1 MDEIVAT
8 PDEVTTIN
16 LATRKRR
23 FFAFLIDSLIIALF
37 GKLLGLLLGD
47 FFIELG
53 NLGKIVGFIVVL
65 FYFGIGNSKI
75 LNGQTVAKKLLKIRV
90 VDKSSEAISVPK
102 SFLRALPFAAYI
114 LLNGLPVSDSADL
127 YPSLILGTIL
137 FSIPVLETYFIIV
150 NNKSLQSLHDMIAKT
165 FVVSVKS
172 EGNINITN
180 QKVFLYAGAALPIL
194 ILIVTLAGSAT
205 VSNKLIYVTD
215 MQKIISVASHELP
228 ISSIS
233 MYRNKTTTTS
243 LNGETTLVK
252 LIEVT
257 AAKINKDENDTLLA
271 LKIAKV
277 IFDSGFKFED
287 GEALSVTIIYGYDIG
302 IASSYVSS
310 KFNDSIENWKK
321 ASQVIGLYNKIS
333 QKKKPSV
340 NLKDNLWKDVA
351 AAQYIVTGTL
361 NIDTNKINEIKR
373 SKADY
378 IEFAFA
384 IDSVFKGNLP
394 EKEITIRKFICD
406 KNGKENRCNDSNLF
420 LFNGQKVLA
429 PIVKSQTKPGQYAF
443 IKSSVKTISL
453 ATEENLNKAAKEIA
467 MQKEIIENKLY
478 AEICP
483 FAQLSDSVKSLIEDM
498 LTASKAEEAYVKLER
513 LGTQVIPAI
522 ICQMDDRRELAV
534 KNISLENK
542 YPNATEPSRQYSPKV
557 VTDVLAAI
565 LNQVARNS
573 FGFIYNGASE
583 EERNSAINGWRIF
596 LWYLVNG

>member
-1 MDEIVAT
+1 MDE
-8 PDEVTTIN
+8 TTTVN

-137 FSIPVLETYFIIV
+137 FSIPVLESFFAIV

-180 QKVFLYAGAALPIL
+180 QKVFFYAGAALPIL

-243 LNGETTLVK
+243 LNGETTQVK

-271 LKIAKV
+271 MKIAKV

-287 GEALSVTIIYGYDIG
+287 GETLSVTIIYGYDIG

-361 NIDTNKINEIKR
+361 NIDTNKINEIKS

-378 IEFAFA
+378 IEFAFT

-467 MQKEIIENKLY
+467 MQKEIIESKLY

>member
-1 MDEIVAT
+1 MDE
-8 PDEVTTIN
+8 TTTVN

-23 FFAFLIDSLIIALF
+23 LFAFLIDSLIIALF

-90 VDKSSEAISVPK
+90 VNKSSEAISVPK

-137 FSIPVLETYFIIV
+137 FSIPVLESFFAIV

-243 LNGETTLVK
+243 LNGETTQVK

-271 LKIAKV
+271 MKIAKV

-287 GEALSVTIIYGYDIG
+287 GETLSVTIIYGYDIG

-361 NIDTNKINEIKR
+361 NIDTNKINEIKS

-378 IEFAFA
+378 IEFAFT

-467 MQKEIIENKLY
+467 MQKEIIESKLY

>member
-1 MDEIVAT
+1 MDE
-8 PDEVTTIN
+8 TTTVN

-75 LNGQTVAKKLLKIRV
+75 LNGQTVAKKLLKIHV

-137 FSIPVLETYFIIV
+137 FSIPVLESFFAIV

-243 LNGETTLVK
+243 LNGETTQVK

-271 LKIAKV
+271 MKIAKV

-287 GEALSVTIIYGYDIG
+287 GETLSVTIIYGYDIG

-361 NIDTNKINEIKR
+361 NIDTNKINEIKS

-378 IEFAFA
+378 IEFAFT

>member
-1 MDEIVAT
+1 MDE
-8 PDEVTTIN
+8 TTTVN

-243 LNGETTLVK
+243 LNGETTQVK

-271 LKIAKV
+271 MKIAKV

-287 GEALSVTIIYGYDIG
+287 GETLSVTIIYGYDIG

-321 ASQVIGLYNKIS
+321 ASQIIGLYNKIS

-361 NIDTNKINEIKR
+361 NIDTNKINEIKS

-378 IEFAFA
+378 IEFAFT

-453 ATEENLNKAAKEIA
+453 A
-467 MQKEIIENKLY
+467 
-478 AEICP
+478 CP
-483 FAQLSDSVKSLIEDM
+483 DL
-498 LTASKAEEAYVKLER
+498 
-513 LGTQVIPAI
+513 
-522 ICQMDDRRELAV
+522 
-534 KNISLENK
+534 
-542 YPNATEPSRQYSPKV
+542 
-557 VTDVLAAI
+557 
-565 LNQVARNS
+565 
-573 FGFIYNGASE
+573 
-583 EERNSAINGWRIF
+583 
-596 LWYLVNG
+596 

>member
-1 MDEIVAT
+1 MDE
-8 PDEVTTIN
+8 TTTVN

-137 FSIPVLETYFIIV
+137 FSIPVLESFFAIV

-243 LNGETTLVK
+243 LNGETTQVK

-257 AAKINKDENDTLLA
+257 AAKINKNENDTLLA
-271 LKIAKV
+271 MKIAKV

-287 GEALSVTIIYGYDIG
+287 GETLSVTIIYGYDIG

-361 NIDTNKINEIKR
+361 NIDTNKINEIKS

-378 IEFAFA
+378 IEFAFT

>member
-1 MDEIVAT
+1 MDE
-8 PDEVTTIN
+8 TTTVN

-271 LKIAKV
+271 MKIAKV

-287 GEALSVTIIYGYDIG
+287 GETLSVTIIYGYDIG

-361 NIDTNKINEIKR
+361 NIDTNKINEIKS

-378 IEFAFA
+378 IEFAFT
-384 IDSVFKGNLP
+384 IDSIFKGNLP

>member
-1 MDEIVAT
+1 
-8 PDEVTTIN
+8 
-16 LATRKRR
+16 
-23 FFAFLIDSLIIALF
+23 
-37 GKLLGLLLGD
+37 LLLGD

-215 MQKIISVASHELP
+215 MQKIISIASHELP

-271 LKIAKV
+271 MKIAKV

-287 GEALSVTIIYGYDIG
+287 GETLSVTIIYGYDIG

-361 NIDTNKINEIKR
+361 NIDTNKINEIKS

-378 IEFAFA
+378 IEFAFT

>member
-1 MDEIVAT
+1 MDE
-8 PDEVTTIN
+8 TTTVN

-137 FSIPVLETYFIIV
+137 FSIPVLESFFAIV

-180 QKVFLYAGAALPIL
+180 QKVFFYAGAALPIL

-243 LNGETTLVK
+243 LNGETTQVK

-271 LKIAKV
+271 MKIAKV

-287 GEALSVTIIYGYDIG
+287 GETLSVTIIYGYDIG

-361 NIDTNKINEIKR
+361 NTDTNKINEIKS

-378 IEFAFA
+378 IEFAFT

-467 MQKEIIENKLY
+467 MQKEIIESKLY

>member
-1 MDEIVAT
+1 MDE
-8 PDEVTTIN
+8 TTTVN

-137 FSIPVLETYFIIV
+137 FSIPVLETYFNIV

-215 MQKIISVASHELP
+215 MQKIISIASHELP

-271 LKIAKV
+271 MKIAKV

-287 GEALSVTIIYGYDIG
+287 GETLSVTIIYGYDIG

-361 NIDTNKINEIKR
+361 NIDTNKINEIKS

-378 IEFAFA
+378 IEFAFT

>member
-1 MDEIVAT
+1 MDE
-8 PDEVTTIN
+8 TTTVN

-53 NLGKIVGFIVVL
+53 NLGKIVGFIIVL

-137 FSIPVLETYFIIV
+137 FSIPVLESFFAIV

-287 GEALSVTIIYGYDIG
+287 GETLSVTIIYGYDIG

-361 NIDTNKINEIKR
+361 NIDTNKINEIKS

-378 IEFAFA
+378 IEFAFT

>member
-1 MDEIVAT
+1 MDE
-8 PDEVTTIN
+8 TTTVN

-137 FSIPVLETYFIIV
+137 FSIPVLESFFAIV

-180 QKVFLYAGAALPIL
+180 QKVFFYAGAALPIL

-243 LNGETTLVK
+243 LNGETTQVK

-271 LKIAKV
+271 MKIAKV

-287 GEALSVTIIYGYDIG
+287 GETLSVTIIYGYDIG

-361 NIDTNKINEIKR
+361 NIDTNKINEIKS

-378 IEFAFA
+378 IEFAFT

-542 YPNATEPSRQYSPKV
+542 YPNAVDPSRQYSPKV

>member
-1 MDEIVAT
+1 MDE
-8 PDEVTTIN
+8 TTTVN

-137 FSIPVLETYFIIV
+137 FSIPVLESFFAIV

-215 MQKIISVASHELP
+215 MQNIISVASHELP

-243 LNGETTLVK
+243 LNGETTQVK
-252 LIEVT
+252 LIKVT

-271 LKIAKV
+271 MKIAKV

-287 GEALSVTIIYGYDIG
+287 GETLSVTIIYGYDIG

-340 NLKDNLWKDVA
+340 NLKDNLWKNVA

-361 NIDTNKINEIKR
+361 NIDTNKINEIKS

-378 IEFAFA
+378 IEFAFT

-467 MQKEIIENKLY
+467 MQKEIIESKLY

-513 LGTQVIPAI
+513 LGTQAIPAI

>member
-1 MDEIVAT
+1 MDE
-8 PDEVTTIN
+8 TTTVN

-137 FSIPVLETYFIIV
+137 FSIPVLESFFAIV

-243 LNGETTLVK
+243 LNGETTQVK

-271 LKIAKV
+271 MKIAKV
-277 IFDSGFKFED
+277 IFDSDFKFED
-287 GEALSVTIIYGYDIG
+287 GETLSVTIIYGYDIG

-361 NIDTNKINEIKR
+361 NIDTNKINEIKS

-378 IEFAFA
+378 IEFAFT

-467 MQKEIIENKLY
+467 MQKEIIESKLY

-483 FAQLSDSVKSLIEDM
+483 FAQLSDSVKNLIEDM

>member
-1 MDEIVAT
+1 MDE
-8 PDEVTTIN
+8 TTTVN

-137 FSIPVLETYFIIV
+137 FSIPVLESFFAIV

-243 LNGETTLVK
+243 LNGETTQVK

-271 LKIAKV
+271 MKIAKV

-287 GEALSVTIIYGYDIG
+287 GETLSVTIIYGYDIG

-361 NIDTNKINEIKR
+361 NIDTNKINEIKS

-378 IEFAFA
+378 IEFAFT

-467 MQKEIIENKLY
+467 MQKEIIESKLY

>member
-1 MDEIVAT
+1 MDE
-8 PDEVTTIN
+8 TTTVN

-215 MQKIISVASHELP
+215 MQKIISIASHELP

-271 LKIAKV
+271 MKIAKV

-287 GEALSVTIIYGYDIG
+287 GETLSVTIIYGYDIG

-361 NIDTNKINEIKR
+361 NIDTNKINEIKS

-378 IEFAFA
+378 IEFAFT

>member
-1 MDEIVAT
+1 MDE
-8 PDEVTTIN
+8 TTTVN

-53 NLGKIVGFIVVL
+53 NLGKIVGFIIVL

-137 FSIPVLETYFIIV
+137 FSIPVLESFFAIV

-243 LNGETTLVK
+243 LNGETTQVK

-271 LKIAKV
+271 MKIAKV

-287 GEALSVTIIYGYDIG
+287 GETLSVTIIYGYDIG

-361 NIDTNKINEIKR
+361 NIDTNKINEIKS

-378 IEFAFA
+378 IEFAFT

-483 FAQLSDSVKSLIEDM
+483 FAQLSDSVKNLIEDM

>member
-1 MDEIVAT
+1 MDE
-8 PDEVTTIN
+8 TTTVN

-137 FSIPVLETYFIIV
+137 FSIPVLESFFAIV

-243 LNGETTLVK
+243 LNGETTQVK

-271 LKIAKV
+271 MKIAKV

-287 GEALSVTIIYGYDIG
+287 GETLSVTIIYGYDIG

-361 NIDTNKINEIKR
+361 NTDTNKINEIKS

-378 IEFAFA
+378 IEFAFT

-467 MQKEIIENKLY
+467 MQKEIIESKLY

>member
-1 MDEIVAT
+1 MDE
-8 PDEVTTIN
+8 TTTVN

-137 FSIPVLETYFIIV
+137 FSIPVLESFFAIV

-243 LNGETTLVK
+243 LNGETTQVK

-287 GEALSVTIIYGYDIG
+287 GETLSVTIIYGYDIG

-340 NLKDNLWKDVA
+340 NLKDNLWKNVA

-361 NIDTNKINEIKR
+361 NIDTNKINEIKS

-378 IEFAFA
+378 IEFAFT

-467 MQKEIIENKLY
+467 MQKEIIESKLY

-513 LGTQVIPAI
+513 LGTQAIPAI

>member
-1 MDEIVAT
+1 MDE
-8 PDEVTTIN
+8 TTTVN

-243 LNGETTLVK
+243 LNGETTQVK

-271 LKIAKV
+271 MKIAKV

-287 GEALSVTIIYGYDIG
+287 GETLSVTIIYGYDIG

-361 NIDTNKINEIKR
+361 NIDTNKINEIKS

-378 IEFAFA
+378 IEFAFT

>member
-1 MDEIVAT
+1 MDE
-8 PDEVTTIN
+8 TTTVN

-137 FSIPVLETYFIIV
+137 FSIPVLESFFAIV

-243 LNGETTLVK
+243 LNGETTRVK

-271 LKIAKV
+271 MKIAKV

-287 GEALSVTIIYGYDIG
+287 GETLSVTIIYGYDIG

-321 ASQVIGLYNKIS
+321 ASQIIGLYNKIS

-361 NIDTNKINEIKR
+361 NIDTNKINEIKS

-378 IEFAFA
+378 IEFAFT

>member
-1 MDEIVAT
+1 MDE
-8 PDEVTTIN
+8 TTTVN

-137 FSIPVLETYFIIV
+137 FSIPVLESFFAIV

-243 LNGETTLVK
+243 LNGETTQVK

-271 LKIAKV
+271 MKIAKV

-287 GEALSVTIIYGYDIG
+287 GETLSVTIIYGYDIG

-361 NIDTNKINEIKR
+361 NIDTNKINEIKS

-378 IEFAFA
+378 IEFAFT